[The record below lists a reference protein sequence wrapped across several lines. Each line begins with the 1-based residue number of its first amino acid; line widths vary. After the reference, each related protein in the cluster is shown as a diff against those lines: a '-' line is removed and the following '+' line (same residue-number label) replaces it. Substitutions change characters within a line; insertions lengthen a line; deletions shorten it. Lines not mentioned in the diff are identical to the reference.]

1 MKYLR
6 LLSRLEGACLLI
18 SEDKLRLI
26 TEKVTLPL
34 FLGEAEQIEKLPVN
48 SLRIPRDRNHNP
60 VSQGQQKL
68 GVIEVFD
75 SLVSKD
81 ASAASG
87 MTSYQD
93 IAMQID
99 RAVEFGYTQ
108 LIFNLDSPGG
118 EAAGLFSLTDK
129 IRKLSSQGIQTIGYA
144 DGMATSAGYAILA
157 ACSEVYA
164 TETTI
169 LGSIA
174 ALMVHVDVSE
184 RDKTDGKTYTIF
196 RSKAEKALGD
206 SHSPLTEQAV
216 NKITTLLDT
225 MDMAFN
231 NDILKSRGISIDKI
245 KSMKGSEFMAEK
257 ALEMKLIDKIVSGF
271 DETLALASK
280 PKPTQNPKGGRMT
293 LEEAEAKIV
302 TLEAEKIAFEA
313 TVLDLNTKLEAAQGV
328 ISAGASFESQLSVAL
343 AAQKNEIS
351 AYLTTATTLRIDAS
365 KAVGILSDSA
375 SVSAALENMKV
386 VAKYAAPVISG
397 NADLQSTV
405 ILSADEQSSADKKA
419 AALAAYNKATGVK

>member
-34 FLGEAEQIEKLPVN
+34 ILGETEQIEKLPVN
-48 SLRIPRDRNHNP
+48 SLRIPRDRNAMSI
-60 VSQGQQKL
+60 SQGQQKL

-99 RAVEFGYTQ
+99 RAIEFGYTQ

-129 IRKLSSQGIQTIGYA
+129 IRKLSSQGIRTIGYA

-225 MDMAFN
+225 MDTAFN
-231 NDILKSRGISIDKI
+231 NDILKSRGISITQI

-257 ALEMKLIDKIVSGF
+257 ALELKLIDKIVSGF
-271 DETLALASK
+271 DETLLLVSK
-280 PKPTQNPKGGRMT
+280 PKSQNPKGGRMT
-293 LEEAEAKIV
+293 LEEAETKIV
-302 TLEAEKIAFEA
+302 ILEAEKVAFEA
-313 TVLDLNTKLEAAQGV
+313 SISDLNTKLEVAQGV
-328 ISAGASFESQLSVAL
+328 ISAGASFESQLSAAL
-343 AAQKNEIS
+343 SAQKNEIA

-365 KAVGILSDSA
+365 KAVGILSDSS

-397 NADLQSTV
+397 SADLQSTV

-419 AALAAYNKATGVK
+419 AAIAAYNKATGGN

>member
-1 MKYLR
+1 M
-6 LLSRLEGACLLI
+6 S
-18 SEDKLRLI
+18 
-26 TEKVTLPL
+26 
-34 FLGEAEQIEKLPVN
+34 
-48 SLRIPRDRNHNP
+48 

-184 RDKTDGKTYTIF
+184 KDKTDGKTYTIF

-225 MDMAFN
+225 MDTAFN
-231 NDILKSRGISIDKI
+231 NDILKSRGISIDQI

-271 DETLALASK
+271 DETLLLASSSK
-280 PKPTQNPKGGRMT
+280 STQNTKGGRMT

-302 TLEAEKIAFEA
+302 ILEAEKIALGA
-313 TVLDLNTKLEAAQGV
+313 SISDLNTKLEAAQGV
-328 ISAGASFESQLSVAL
+328 ISAGASFESQISAALS
-343 AAQKNEIS
+343 AQKNEIS
-351 AYLTTATTLRIDAS
+351 TYLTTATTLRIDAS
-365 KAVGILSDSA
+365 KAVGILADST

-386 VAKYAAPVISG
+386 VAKYAAPVISSSAG
-397 NADLQSTV
+397 LQSTV
-405 ILSADEQSSADKKA
+405 ILSADEQESETKKA

>member
-34 FLGEAEQIEKLPVN
+34 FLGEAEQIEKLPAN
-48 SLRIPRDRNHNP
+48 SLRIPRDKNSIP

-108 LIFNLDSPGG
+108 LVFNLDSPGG

-129 IRKLSSQGIQTIGYA
+129 IRKLASQGVRTIGYA

-184 RDKTDGKTYTIF
+184 KDKTEGKTYTIF

-225 MDMAFN
+225 MDTAFN
-231 NDILKSRGISIDKI
+231 NDILKSRGLSIDQI

-257 ALEMKLIDKIVSGF
+257 ALELKLIDKIISGF
-271 DETLALASK
+271 DETLELACK
-280 PKPTQNPKGGRMT
+280 PKTQNPKGGRMT

-302 TLEAEKIAFEA
+302 TLEAEKSAFE
-313 TVLDLNTKLEAAQGV
+313 TSISDLTTKLEAAQGI
-328 ISAGASFESQLSVAL
+328 ISAGASFESQLSAAL
-343 AAQKNEIS
+343 SAQKNEIS

-365 KAVGILSDSA
+365 KAVGILADSS

-397 NADLQSTV
+397 SADLQSTV
-405 ILSADEQSSADKKA
+405 ILSVDEQESETKKA
-419 AALAAYNKATGVK
+419 AALAAYNKATGGK

>member
-48 SLRIPRDRNHNP
+48 SLRIPRDRNTMS

-81 ASAASG
+81 TSAASG
-87 MTSYQD
+87 ITSYQD

-108 LIFNLDSPGG
+108 LVFNLDSPGG

-129 IRKLSSQGIQTIGYA
+129 IRKLSSQGIRTIGYA

-157 ACSEVYA
+157 ACSEGYA

-184 RDKTDGKTYTIF
+184 KDKTEGKKYTIL
-196 RSKAEKALGD
+196 RSAPEKALGD
-206 SHSPLTEQAV
+206 SHSPLTEQAM
-216 NKITTLLDT
+216 NKFTALLDT
-225 MDMAFN
+225 MASAFH
-231 NDILKSRGISIDKI
+231 NDILKSRGILIDQI

-257 ALEMKLIDKIVSGF
+257 ALELKLIDKIVSGF
-271 DETLALASK
+271 DETLLLASV
-280 PKPTQNPKGGRMT
+280 PKPTQNPKGGHMT
-293 LEEAEAKIV
+293 LEEAKAKIV
-302 TLEAEKIAFEA
+302 TLEAEKIAFMEIISD
-313 TVLDLNTKLEAAQGV
+313 LDTKLEAAQGV
-328 ISAGASFESQLSVAL
+328 ISAGASFESQLSAAL
-343 AAQKNEIS
+343 IAQKNEIS
-351 AYLTTATTLRIDAS
+351 TYLTTATTLRIDTS
-365 KAVGILSDSA
+365 KAVGILADSA

-386 VAKYAAPVISG
+386 VAKYASPVISG
-397 NADLQSTV
+397 SSDLQSTV
-405 ILSADEQSSADKKA
+405 ILSADEQTSVDKKA
-419 AALAAYNKATGVK
+419 AALTAYKKVYGVK

>member
-34 FLGEAEQIEKLPVN
+34 FLGEAEQIEKLPAN
-48 SLRIPRDRNHNP
+48 SLRIPRDQNTMS

-93 IAMQID
+93 IAIQID

-108 LIFNLDSPGG
+108 LVFNLDSPGG

-129 IRKLSSQGIQTIGYA
+129 IRKLTSQGIRTIGYA

-184 RDKTDGKTYTIF
+184 KDKTDGKTYTIF

-225 MDMAFN
+225 MDTAFN
-231 NDILKSRGISIDKI
+231 NDILKSRGLSIDQI

-271 DETLALASK
+271 DETLALASS

-313 TVLDLNTKLEAAQGV
+313 TVSDLSTKLEAAQGV
-328 ISAGASFESQLSVAL
+328 ISAGASYESQLSAAL
-343 AAQKNEIS
+343 TTQKNEIS

-365 KAVGILSDSA
+365 KAVGILADSA

-386 VAKYAAPVISG
+386 VAKYAAPVMSG

-405 ILSADEQSSADKKA
+405 ILSADEQEAETKKA
-419 AALAAYNKATGVK
+419 AALAAYNKATGGK

>member
-48 SLRIPRDRNHNP
+48 SLRIPRDRNTMS

-184 RDKTDGKTYTIF
+184 KDKTDGKTYTIF

-225 MDMAFN
+225 MDTAFN
-231 NDILKSRGISIDKI
+231 NDILKSRGISIDQI

-271 DETLALASK
+271 DETLLLASSSK
-280 PKPTQNPKGGRMT
+280 STQNTKGGRMT

-302 TLEAEKIAFEA
+302 ILEAEKIALGA
-313 TVLDLNTKLEAAQGV
+313 SISDLNTKLEAAQGV
-328 ISAGASFESQLSVAL
+328 ISAGASFESQISAALS
-343 AAQKNEIS
+343 AQKNEIS
-351 AYLTTATTLRIDAS
+351 TYLTTATTLRIDAS
-365 KAVGILSDSA
+365 KAVGILADST

-386 VAKYAAPVISG
+386 VAKYAAPVISSS
-397 NADLQSTV
+397 ADLQSTV
-405 ILSADEQSSADKKA
+405 ILSADEQESETKKA

>member
-34 FLGEAEQIEKLPVN
+34 FLGETEQIEKLPAN
-48 SLRIPRDRNHNP
+48 SLRIPRDRNTMS

-108 LIFNLDSPGG
+108 LVFNLDSPGG

-129 IRKLSSQGIQTIGYA
+129 IRKLSSQGIRTIGYA

-184 RDKTDGKTYTIF
+184 KDKTEGKTYTIF
-196 RSKAEKALGD
+196 RSKTEKALGD

-225 MDMAFN
+225 MDTAFN
-231 NDILKSRGISIDKI
+231 NDILKSRGISIDQI

-271 DETLALASK
+271 DETLLLASSY
-280 PKPTQNPKGGRMT
+280 KPTQNPKGGRMT

-302 TLEAEKIAFEA
+302 ALEVEKDAFEE
-313 TVLDLNTKLEAAQGV
+313 TISDLNTKLEAAQGV
-328 ISAGASFESQLSVAL
+328 ISAGASFESQLSAAL
-343 AAQKNEIS
+343 TAQKNEIVT
-351 AYLTTATTLRIDAS
+351 YLTTATTLRIDAS
-365 KAVGILSDSA
+365 KAVGILADSA

-386 VAKYAAPVISG
+386 VAKYEAPVISG
-397 NADLQSTV
+397 DAGLQSTV
-405 ILSADEQSSADKKA
+405 ILSAGEQTSTDKKA
-419 AALAAYNKATGVK
+419 AALAAYKKVHGDK

>member
-34 FLGEAEQIEKLPVN
+34 FLGEAEQIEKLPAN
-48 SLRIPRDRNHNP
+48 SLRIPRDRNSMS

-99 RAVEFGYTQ
+99 RAREFGYTQ
-108 LIFNLDSPGG
+108 LVFHLDSPGG
-118 EAAGLFSLTDK
+118 EAAGLFALTDK
-129 IRKLSSQGIQTIGYA
+129 IRKLSSQGIRTIGYA

-184 RDKTDGKTYTIF
+184 KDKTEGKTYTIF
-196 RSKAEKALGD
+196 RSKTEKALGD

-225 MDMAFN
+225 MDTAFN
-231 NDILKSRGISIDKI
+231 NDILKSRGISIDQI

-271 DETLALASK
+271 DETLELACK
-280 PKPTQNPKGGRMT
+280 PKTQNPKGGRMT

-313 TVLDLNTKLEAAQGV
+313 LISDLNTKLEAAQGV
-328 ISAGASFESQLSVAL
+328 ISAGASFESQLSAAL
-343 AAQKNEIS
+343 SAQKNEIT

-365 KAVGILSDSA
+365 KAVGILTDSS

-397 NADLQSTV
+397 SADLQSTV
-405 ILSADEQSSADKKA
+405 ILSAEDQASADKKA